1 MEEFTRFIVNNW
13 QDLVQYV
20 LIAVAYFFAFLF
32 NSKVNNTSSILTNTF
47 KERTSK
53 VDRYEKRIERL
64 EKTIE
69 ALLEEKENG

>member
-1 MEEFTRFIVNNW
+1 MEEFTQFIANNW

-20 LIAVAYFFAFLF
+20 LIAMAYFFAFLF
-32 NSKVNNTSSILTNTF
+32 NNKVKNTSNILTSTF

-53 VDRYEKRIERL
+53 VDKYDKRIERL